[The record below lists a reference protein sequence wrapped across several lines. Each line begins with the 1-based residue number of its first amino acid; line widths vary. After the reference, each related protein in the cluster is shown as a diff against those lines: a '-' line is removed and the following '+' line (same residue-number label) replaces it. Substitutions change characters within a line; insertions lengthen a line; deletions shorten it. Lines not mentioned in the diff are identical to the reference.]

1 LFRLRL
7 LIVTLTLIVAG
18 VPQRSSAELN
28 PAWTG
33 DLDGMV
39 ERRSIRALVPY
50 NNTHFFLDRG
60 RMHGA
65 TYESLMKFE
74 EQLNRKLKRKNLRIK
89 ISFIPVFR
97 DELIPALLDGKGDI
111 AAAGLTITQARRNVV
126 DFTDPVATGVD
137 EIVVAA
143 PKAPRMKRIEDL
155 SGKEIYVRPSS
166 SYADSLE
173 RLNESL
179 KKAGKPPVAI
189 REISEQL
196 ETEEILEMVN
206 AGLLPLTI
214 ADNYLVKLWS
224 KVFTGMVAY
233 PDVAVNRDGQ
243 IAWMIR
249 KDSPQLKQELNTFIK
264 KHKRGTLF
272 GNIIINRYFKNTKWI
287 RNAVD
292 DASIKRFQAAVAMFR
307 KYGDKYDLDWLLVA
321 ACAFQESGIDQSKR
335 SPAGAVGVM
344 QLLPSTAAGDPINIP
359 DIEKIEPNIHAG
371 VKYLH
376 WIHNTYFKDKAMDLP
391 NQWRF
396 TFAAYN
402 AGPRRVQQM
411 RKEASESGLDPN
423 VWFNQAEIVAAK
435 RIGRETVQ
443 YVRNIHKYY
452 TAYRILIDKQ
462 TIKLKSSENVNTD
475 S

>member
-1 LFRLRL
+1 
-7 LIVTLTLIVAG
+7 
-18 VPQRSSAELN
+18 
-28 PAWTG
+28 
-33 DLDGMV
+33 MV

-89 ISFIPVFR
+89 ITFIPVFR
-97 DELIPALLDGKGDI
+97 DELMPALRDGKGDI

-143 PKAPRMKRIEDL
+143 PKTPKLMNIEDL
-155 SGKEIYVRPSS
+155 CGKEVYVRKSS
-166 SYADSLE
+166 SYVESLN
-173 RLNESL
+173 RLNGSL
-179 KKAGKPPVAI
+179 KKARKPPVVI
-189 REISEQL
+189 REISEHL

-206 AGLLPLTI
+206 AGLLPMTI

-224 KVFTGMVAY
+224 NVFTDMVAY
-233 PDVAVNRDGQ
+233 LDIAVNRDGQ

-249 KDSPQLKQELNTFIK
+249 KDSPQLRKELNTFIK

-272 GNIIINRYFKNTKWI
+272 GNIIIKRYFKNTKWI

-307 KYGDKYDLDWLLVA
+307 KYSDKYDLDWLLVA

-359 DIEKIEPNIHAG
+359 NIEKIEPNIHAG

-376 WIHNTYFKDKAMDLP
+376 WIHDTYFKNKEMDLP
-391 NQWRF
+391 NQLRF

-402 AGPRRVQQM
+402 AGPRRVQQL
-411 RKEASESGLDPN
+411 RKEASTSGLDPN
-423 VWFNQAEIVAAK
+423 IWFNQVEIVAAR

-452 TAYRILIDKQ
+452 TAYRILVDKQ
-462 TIKLKSSENVNTD
+462 TIKKKRSGKVDAE
-475 S
+475 